1 MEDKIRIEDLTESNI
16 EDLISVCSSKRMD
29 DPIHRQGVNLK
40 RQWLREMLRKY
51 GSVAKIAYFEDK
63 PVAQIFFYPEESD
76 LTNASP
82 RKNVLRMLCI
92 YNPATSAQKHGIG
105 TKLLQSLVSDAKK
118 RKTCLGNKPCK
129 FILVKAFNTGEFLP
143 MPEFFKKN
151 GFLPTPENEEMLY
164 YPVEGN
170 YEQTSSMQVL
180 RGVNAWDGSA
190 QVEGNYEQ
198 ASPMQEYE
206 PLPEDRGR
214 AVILYS
220 PVCQFSYQFAKKME
234 EQIREVAPN
243 LPIDLINEWEKPEEA
258 IKRRNN
264 VLIVNAKPIRTFFM
278 DSVKFKEEVRLALSE
293 KR

>member
-40 RQWLREMLRKY
+40 KQWLREMLRKY

-82 RKNVLRMLCI
+82 RKNVLRMLCV

-170 YEQTSSMQVL
+170 YEQ
-180 RGVNAWDGSA
+180 
-190 QVEGNYEQ
+190 

-258 IKRRNN
+258 IKRRNS
-264 VLIVNAKPIRTFFM
+264 VLIVNARPVRIFFM
-278 DSVKFKEEVRLALSE
+278 DSARFKEEVRLALSE